1 MMKNGLFL
9 SIVRLGAAALALAL
23 LPRPAAAGQFEIYG
37 HFGVT
42 FPFYSETFTYDPGPV
57 SLPIPGVT
65 IRQEGVFTLDAQGG
79 TAYGFGAGY
88 YFVPA
93 VALEA
98 RVDFATVDIQTQGAR
113 YDVNVTL
120 PPFPAIN
127 AELDLGTGAVDV
139 DTLTPVSFNLKFQTP
154 GRFAL
159 GFSGGASYLPS
170 FKFSARQTIALG
182 VRELNAGEQQL
193 EISTLPFAAIVQ
205 PDGGEGQ
212 SRWGFNA
219 GVLLRIPFNEKVALV
234 GDGRYFRFSE
244 HTVTWARADNRPLNA
259 IEQLL
264 LAQVQQ
270 RLEPIRFRPQ
280 WFQVTGGLSITF

>member
-1 MMKNGLFL
+1 MMKDALRV
-9 SIVRLGAAALALAL
+9 SILRLAALVLVVSSFPGA
-23 LPRPAAAGQFEIYG
+23 AAAGQFEIYG
-37 HFGVT
+37 NFGVT

-57 SLPIPGVT
+57 SLPIPGLT
-65 IRQEGVFTLDAQGG
+65 IRQEGTFTLDAEGG
-79 TAYGFGAGY
+79 TVYGFGAGY
-88 YFVPA
+88 YFTSA

-98 RVDFATVDIQTQGAR
+98 RVDFAGVEITTQGAQ
-113 YDVNVTL
+113 YHV
-120 PPFPAIN
+120 
-127 AELDLGTGAVDV
+127 
-139 DTLTPVSFNLKFQTP
+139 
-154 GRFAL
+154 
-159 GFSGGASYLPS
+159 SGGASYLPS

-205 PDGGEGQ
+205 PEGEGQ
-212 SRWGFNA
+212 SRWGFNG
-219 GVLLRIPFNEKVALV
+219 GVILRIPFNEKVALV
-234 GDGRYFRFSE
+234 GDGRYFHFSE